1 MFRAPRP
8 ATGGV
13 NAQLLDFEDDLRNA
27 LIASDGWGPDGRR
40 DAIDGACMDL
50 TYRYRDFENVT
61 NLLTMGK
68 ILFRAVITAS
78 INTKSLS
85 DDYEE
90 ELPNDVIIDNVFG
103 AYFDHI
109 YSPLRHEMLSANHH
123 IGVIQRNWRRCVLDP
138 EHPACRRR
146 LEWEFNDLMTTT
158 AI

>member
-27 LIASDGWGPDGRR
+27 LIASDGWGPDGQR
-40 DAIDGACMDL
+40 DAMEGACMDL
-50 TYRYRDFENVT
+50 SYRYRDFENVT

-78 INTKSLS
+78 INTMKLG
-85 DDYEE
+85 DDYNEE
-90 ELPNDVIIDNVFG
+90 PSWDVVIDNVFG

-109 YSPLRHEMLSANHH
+109 YSPLRCEMLAANHH

-158 AI
+158 SV